1 MVHAS
6 WNLLTARAADSVAGT
21 AVALVAGALVL
32 APIAAVTGHVGAA
45 ALPYAAASVAFELAY
60 FALLATAYDRA
71 PLSLVY
77 PLARGTA
84 PVLVLVVSVLALG
97 VGLSAAQAADVG
109 LVAVGVLLVR
119 GLRARPAASDL
130 MLAFG
135 VAACLAGYTLI
146 DKEALRH
153 ASPLPYLELVLAP
166 TAAVYLL
173 AVLWRRGRGEVRAA
187 VAPGVLFAGLGMF
200 TAYALTLAALRIA
213 PAAPVAAVRECS
225 VVIATGLAAVFL
237 DERVGA
243 ERAAGAVVVTAG
255 IAVLAL
261 A

>member
-84 PVLVLVVSVLALG
+84 PVLVLLVSVLALG
-97 VGLSAAQAADVG
+97 VGLSAAQAAGVG

-119 GLRARPAASDL
+119 GLRARPAASDV

-135 VAACLAGYTLI
+135 VADQGTDSSLEDALAHG
-146 DKEALRH
+146 DR
-153 ASPLPYLELVLAP
+153 PPAP
-166 TAAVYLL
+166 STNRF
-173 AVLWRRGRGEVRAA
+173 WRRPSASCWKRPAIS
-187 VAPGVLFAGLGMF
+187 PIAG
-200 TAYALTLAALRIA
+200 
-213 PAAPVAAVRECS
+213 P
-225 VVIATGLAAVFL
+225 
-237 DERVGA
+237 D
-243 ERAAGAVVVTAG
+243 
-255 IAVLAL
+255 
-261 A
+261 